1 MQIKGYKWRLM
12 LEIFQE
18 KLCAS
23 DHQIIQC
30 LSTLLDSA
38 YVYPLVKTSL
48 RISYIGWPFKSHIL
62 LDVVLQ

>member
-1 MQIKGYKWRLM
+1 MHHYKQHMLMQIKGYKWRLM

-48 RISYIGWPFKSHIL
+48 RISYIG
-62 LDVVLQ
+62 

>member
-48 RISYIGWPFKSHIL
+48 
-62 LDVVLQ
+62 